1 MKRYLYTSPRDRKE
15 IVMHQHNDGTMHIE
29 QRQEFGDLLKINK
42 QMANDYRPGSMIG
55 NTQRH
60 AQHVAEI
67 PNVVYNH
74 LLEKFGPMRENQK
87 AWKAWL
93 NDHQNRAFRT
103 GGGNL

>member
-1 MKRYLYTSPRDRKE
+1 MKRYLYTDPRTRKE
-15 IVMHQHNDGTMHIE
+15 VTLHQNSDGSSVIE

-42 QMANDYRPGSMIG
+42 QMAGDYQPGSMIG

-60 AQHVAEI
+60 LQHVAEI

-74 LLEKFGPMRENQK
+74 LLERFGPIRENPK

-93 NDHQNRAFRT
+93 NDSENQAFRT
-103 GGGNL
+103 GGGRL